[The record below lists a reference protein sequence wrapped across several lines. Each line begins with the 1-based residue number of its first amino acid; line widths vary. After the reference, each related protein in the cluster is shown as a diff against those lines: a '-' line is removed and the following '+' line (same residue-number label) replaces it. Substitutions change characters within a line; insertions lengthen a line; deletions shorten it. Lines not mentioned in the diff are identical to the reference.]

1 MDKLVMLVI
10 SWCHRANMGKVVPA
24 AHVTL
29 AHSAPL
35 FFMTT
40 TQNCRFSVNGNEIY
54 LDLDVINLL

>member
-1 MDKLVMLVI
+1 
-10 SWCHRANMGKVVPA
+10 MGKVVPA

-29 AHSAPL
+29 AHSAPF